1 MRHFLSRWIIWGNY
15 SKWIVILHELYL
27 EFVAMKSNK
36 LLVFVEML
44 SNIPPISDGKVVIDS
59 FPDEYFFLIRPS
71 NVWYGDI

>member
-1 MRHFLSRWIIWGNY
+1 
-15 SKWIVILHELYL
+15 
-27 EFVAMKSNK
+27 MKSNK